1 MEQKHPILV
10 IDDQIGIPSHPERTA
25 FLRAVGYYPST
36 GGKEPVEDYPYE
48 FEFHTG
54 QTEAGVNSVEAVK
67 AAVLK
72 RWLAMNGNRWA
83 LVLLDVRFDE
93 ASGRSDEKFGFT
105 LLRALRE
112 DSQFGADLP
121 IVMLTSEDEAK
132 RSLADKFKANGF
144 LPKLDS
150 KKQPFWSRAELEDRV
165 LKYGLIPDDRD
176 DSLLTAM
183 HTTRLLGRS
192 LPLLKVLRAA
202 RFYALKLKGS
212 RILYGETGSGKT
224 ELAGYVHCYTASY
237 TARRTGPYV
246 HWFADPANR
255 ELMKSELF
263 GWWKNAFHGAD
274 QPQAGKIEEA
284 QGGTF
289 FLDEIAN
296 LPSDIQMAFLQFR
309 KQDADG
315 RRILSRMGKFPRS
328 QRDQQVARQ
337 SVVAGAMLLA
347 DHRIRVDVLLLT
359 GTQVELE
366 DAKVRK
372 DKGFRDDLHNALG
385 TPLRCPALNQRR
397 EDIRELF
404 QAFVRR
410 VLEKPEQSA
419 LDFEIEPAV
428 FDLLEQRDW
437 SQRGNMRDL
446 ERIAEHAAQ
455 QLGDFNT
462 IRVDSLPQDVQE
474 DAKSK
479 SAKPSVELVRN
490 VEASVVPAPTDSPA
504 TTAEHSSSAHGSL
517 TRAEL
522 EHLKRRA
529 SLLEEAVEVTRIDPT
544 TGNKGKCKPTV
555 AVSRLMGKKVS
566 TTNAKRIIKDIL
578 GTILNTPAYLV
589 KAYGENELQSAREWV
604 KSKPLLVALY
614 RYAIGEISADEIC

>member
-72 RWLAMNGNRWA
+72 RWPAMNGKRWA
-83 LVLLDVRFDE
+83 LILLDVRFDE

-121 IVMLTSEDEAK
+121 IVMLTSEDEGK
-132 RSLADKFKANGF
+132 RTKAGELKASGF
-144 LPKLDS
+144 LPKHD
-150 KKQPFWSRAELEDRV
+150 KENKPFWSRKELDLRV
-165 LKYGLIPDDRD
+165 LKYGIIPDDRD
-176 DSLLTAM
+176 DSVLAAT
-183 HTTRLLGRS
+183 HTSRLLGSS
-192 LPLLKVLRAA
+192 LPLLKVLREA
-202 RFYALKLKGS
+202 RLYAINPKGS
-212 RILYGETGSGKT
+212 RILYGETGSGKS
-224 ELAGYVHCYTASY
+224 EVAGYIHCCAHRS
-237 TARRTGPYV
+237 GPYI
-246 HWFADPANR
+246 HWFADPASKDVAKN
-255 ELMKSELF
+255 ELF
-263 GWWKNAFHGAD
+263 GGWKGAFTGAD
-274 QPQAGKIEEA
+274 HPQAGKIE
-284 QGGTF
+284 QSHGGTF
-289 FLDEIAN
+289 FLDEVAN
-296 LPSDIQMAFLQFR
+296 LPRDVQMAILQIR
-309 KQDADG
+309 DPDEGG
-315 RRILSRMGKFPRS
+315 RRRIARLGHFPSAERE
-328 QRDQQVARQ
+328 QQAARK
-337 SVVAGAMLLA
+337 SIAINDGVELLE
-347 DHRIRVDVLLLT
+347 DHKVRVDVLLLT
-359 GTQVELE
+359 GTNRNLE
-366 DAKVRK
+366 DSNIRK
-372 DKGFRDDLHNALG
+372 ERDFIDDLLYDLG
-385 TPLRCPALNQRR
+385 TPLRFPNLNDRRDDVPGLFKIFAQRILTGSHGANQNLQV
-397 EDIRELF
+397 EE
-404 QAFVRR
+404 A
-410 VLEKPEQSA
+410 VL
-419 LDFEIEPAV
+419 
-428 FDLLEQRDW
+428 DLLHRRDW
-437 SQRGNMRDL
+437 SRRGNVRDL
-446 ERIAEHAAQ
+446 KRIAEYAAQ
-455 QLGDFNT
+455 QLGDFDV
-462 IRVDSLPQDVQE
+462 IRLHHLPPDDLEERRLPV
-474 DAKSK
+474 S
-479 SAKPSVELVRN
+479 
-490 VEASVVPAPTDSPA
+490 SVVADNDVETNGVSDSVDPKQAPTINE
-504 TTAEHSSSAHGSL
+504 TSSTHGSL